1 MMFDFLLQL
10 PVVQGVPADSVVR
23 EKITERIQT
32 LASMDA
38 HDLWN
43 TLLHDALDAG
53 KKIMLAVIVFLVCR
67 WVIKWL
73 LRFLD
78 KIYESRN
85 VDVSLRSFFR
95 STVSITLYILVVF
108 TVVGIMGINTSSFL
122 AIFASAGLAVGMA
135 LSGTLQNFAG
145 GVMILLLRPY
155 RVGDFIE
162 AQGQSGTVKDIR
174 LFNTIITTGDNKTI
188 IVPNNGIST
197 GIINNYSAA
206 SLRRVDWS
214 VTISYGDDFEKA
226 KAAILEIL
234 TADSRIKSNPAP
246 FVSISSLG
254 DSAVVLTVR
263 GWVENADYWDVFF
276 VMNERMYRILPEK
289 GVNFPFPQLDVH
301 VKNS

>member
-1 MMFDFLLQL
+1 MIFDFLQL
-10 PVVQGVPADSVVR
+10 VTPEVPADSVVR
-23 EKITERIQT
+23 GKITQKIET

-38 HDLWN
+38 HDLWS
-43 TLLHDALDAG
+43 TILHDVLSAG
-53 KKIMLAVIVFLVCR
+53 KKILLAIIVFMICR
-67 WVIKWL
+67 WIIKWL

-78 KIYESRN
+78 KIYEKRN
-85 VDVSLRSFFR
+85 VDLSLRSFFR
-95 STVSITLYILVVF
+95 STVSITLYILVTF
-108 TVVGIMGINTSSFL
+108 TVVGILGINTSSFL

-188 IVPNNGIST
+188 IIPNNGIST
-197 GIINNYSAA
+197 SIINNYSTAP
-206 SLRRVDWS
+206 LRRVDWN
-214 VTISYGDDFEKA
+214 VAISYGDDFEKA
-226 KAAILEIL
+226 KNAILAIL
-234 TADSRIKSNPAP
+234 KTDARIKNNPAP

-254 DSAVVLTVR
+254 DNAVVLTVR
-263 GWVENADYWDVFF
+263 GWVNNSDYWDVFF
-276 VMNERMYRILPEK
+276 SINETIYATLPSK
-289 GVNFPFPQLDVH
+289 DVNFPFPQLDVH

>member
-1 MMFDFLLQL
+1 
-10 PVVQGVPADSVVR
+10 
-23 EKITERIQT
+23 
-32 LASMDA
+32 
-38 HDLWN
+38 
-43 TLLHDALDAG
+43 
-53 KKIMLAVIVFLVCR
+53 
-67 WVIKWL
+67 
-73 LRFLD
+73 
-78 KIYESRN
+78 
-85 VDVSLRSFFR
+85 
-95 STVSITLYILVVF
+95 
-108 TVVGIMGINTSSFL
+108 
-122 AIFASAGLAVGMA
+122 MA

>member
-1 MMFDFLLQL
+1 MLNFLQL
-10 PVVQGVPADSVVR
+10 PVPKSVPADSVVR
-23 EKITERIQT
+23 DKITEKIQT

-43 TLLHDALDAG
+43 TLLQDALSAG
-53 KKIMLAVIVFLVCR
+53 KKILLAVIVFLICR

-73 LRFLD
+73 LKFLD
-78 KIYESRN
+78 KIYENRN
-85 VDVSLRSFFR
+85 VDISLRSFFR
-95 STVSITLYILVVF
+95 STVSITLYILVIF

-197 GIINNYSAA
+197 SIINNYSAA
-206 SLRRVDWS
+206 PLRRVEWV
-214 VTISYGDDFEKA
+214 VTISYGDDFEST
-226 KAAILEIL
+226 KAAITEIL
-234 TADSRIKSNPAP
+234 VSDSRIKNNPAP
-246 FVSISSLG
+246 FVAISSLG
-254 DSAVVLTVR
+254 DSAVSLTVR
-263 GWVENADYWDVFF
+263 AWVENSDYWDVFF
-276 VMNERMYRILPEK
+276 SMNEKMYKILPEK
-289 GVNFPFPQLDVH
+289 GVNFPFPQMDIH